1 MKVSSSDYIKSY
13 ISVRDIEGNSYPAI
27 AFIGRSNVGKSSLI
41 NHLLNRK
48 NLVKTSSTP
57 GKTQLINFF
66 LINQGIHFVDLPGY
80 GYANVPIDIKNN
92 WQRMITDFLLGYKNL
107 KLIIQLTDIRHPP
120 SQHDIEF
127 QKFLKINRLPN
138 LLIANKCDK
147 LKKTHINKALSIIK
161 KSLDLSSSPIPH
173 SALKKVGKTEIWN
186 IIDYY
191 LNDPGN

>member
-1 MKVSSSDYIKSY
+1 MKVSSSDYVKSY
-13 ISVRDIEGNSYPAI
+13 ISVQDIESQNYPAI

-66 LINQGIHFVDLPGY
+66 LINNSCHFVDLPGY
-80 GYANVPIDIKNN
+80 GYANVPVAVKRS
-92 WQRMITDFLLGYKNL
+92 WQQMIMDFLLNYNKL

-127 QKFLKINRLPN
+127 QKFLKFNQLPT
-138 LLIANKCDK
+138 LTIANKCDK
-147 LKKTHINKALSIIK
+147 LKKSRLQQALANTK
-161 KSLDLSSSPIPH
+161 KTLDLDNSPIPH
-173 SALKKVGKTEIWN
+173 SALKKIGKTDIWN
-186 IIDYY
+186 CIDDH
-191 LNDPGN
+191 LRDVSK

>member
-1 MKVSSSDYIKSY
+1 MKVSSSEYIKSY
-13 ISVRDIEGNSYPAI
+13 LTVQDIECQNYPAI

-66 LINQGIHFVDLPGY
+66 LINNSIHFVDLPGY
-80 GYANVPIDIKNN
+80 GYANVPVDVKRS
-92 WQRMITDFLLGYKNL
+92 WQRMIMDFLLNYKNL

-127 QKFLKINRLPN
+127 QQFLKLNQSPN
-138 LLIANKCDK
+138 LIVANKCDK
-147 LKKTHINKALSIIK
+147 VKKARLHQALVNIK
-161 KSLDLSSSPIPH
+161 KSLNLDSSPIPH
-173 SALKKVGKTEIWN
+173 SAPKKLEKQRSGIVL
-186 IIDYY
+186 III
-191 LNDPGN
+191 